1 MLGGHKLEL
10 PSMPAASHHS
20 VRALRR
26 GLVFSLSSLPR
37 PRPPPF
43 HRKVAVFHGGALLPA
58 LPNPRLSVC
67 SAPGTRYRERLE
79 VEELRDFEVRPAF
92 EVDAELRP
100 PLTELEL
107 KVRELEELPDQWR
120 RSRLAWLCKELPAH
134 KPGAVI
140 RVLNGQRKWMDQE
153 GATYVVV
160 HCMRI
165 RENDTSFRVCLF
177 CFSLLAFYLFVLIP
191 LGYNV

>member
-1 MLGGHKLEL
+1 
-10 PSMPAASHHS
+10 MPAASHHS
-20 VRALRR
+20 VRVLRR

-43 HRKVAVFHGGALLPA
+43 HRKVAVFHARAVLPA
-58 LPNPRLSVC
+58 LPEPRLSVC
-67 SAPGTRYRERLE
+67 STSGTRYRECLE
-79 VEELRDFEVRPAF
+79 EEELRDVEALPAF
-92 EVDAELRP
+92 DVDAELRP
-100 PLTELEL
+100 PPAELEL
-107 KVRELEELPDQWR
+107 TVRELEELPDQWR

-134 KPGAVI
+134 KPGTVI
-140 RVLNGQRKWMDQE
+140 RVLNGQRKWIDQE

-177 CFSLLAFYLFVLIP
+177 CYSLRAFYLFVLIP